1 MLSRS
6 CAHTHSLNS
15 VSLVVRE
22 RTIESQ
28 SVLSLSLAL
37 TCAGLALFVS
47 VFCSCVSV
55 CVCVC
60 VCCGL
65 FGFLAWRVVSV
76 AQFKLNFHCERLR
89 RRLLVLSPHTLTL
102 TPAKGLPH
110 RLTDTHTLSL
120 SLTLLSVPACVCAC
134 ILSTAEAKAQS
145 SAALSVPSRT
155 EPCSAVCRVQ

>member
-1 MLSRS
+1 MCSRS
-6 CAHTHSLNS
+6 
-15 VSLVVRE
+15 
-22 RTIESQ
+22 
-28 SVLSLSLAL
+28 LSLSPAL
-37 TCAGLALFVS
+37 GWL
-47 VFCSCVSV
+47 CSCLFSV
-55 CVCVC
+55 RVPLCVCVR

-134 ILSTAEAKAQS
+134 ILSTAETKAQS